1 MEVSETTGRKSDL
14 ILWRAMF
21 WSQVTLC
28 VLCLVVVLLILSG
41 ADSTTSLWEF
51 VPSLAALVLF
61 TLMLPY
67 AYKRWQQARLGSVDE
82 PPVRAS
88 PEVQR
93 RHRRLTYYMMFFM
106 PIALALNL
114 LPVTTEPW
122 IWIKV
127 AILVAGVTVLVV
139 WATRFSLWQRDEYWR
154 EQGKDPKHP
163 ERLAKPD
170 NP

>member
-1 MEVSETTGRKSDL
+1 MEDWETAGRKSDL
-14 ILWRAMF
+14 MLWRAMF

-28 VLCLVVVLLILSG
+28 VLCLVVVLLIFSG
-41 ADSTTSLWEF
+41 ADSTTSVLEF
-51 VPSLAALVLF
+51 VPSFATLVLF

-67 AYKRWQQARLGSVDE
+67 VYKRWQQARLGPVDE

-93 RHRRLTYYMMFFM
+93 RSRRLTYYMMFFM

-114 LPVTTEPW
+114 LPFTTEPW

-127 AILVAGVTVLVV
+127 AILGAGVTVLGV
-139 WATRFSLWQRDEYWR
+139 WVTRFSLWQRDEYWR
-154 EQGKDPKHP
+154 EQGKDPRHP
-163 ERLAKPD
+163 ERLARPD